1 MAGQGPIAGALG
13 PAYSAELIPVQLSNE
28 DNLRLNVLLAQ
39 DLKAVRID
47 ESKLIVHALTA
58 SGDVQINL
66 NPTCKDE
73 KYVKLVKELLSSK
86 VMGSPGGY
94 PVYIKR
100 WTRMGQDR
108 REESLAQLLLLGEQ
122 EAVVAVVHAPVLTPE
137 IARHAWWAYPSA
149 DNARRLLEKKEIAD
163 SDLAREL
170 AEFLLEFLPFE
181 VEHKDMI
188 DSVRLC
194 LLPGLLKQ
202 AEIDDLWQRARRKQ
216 SLYVGF
222 LHSLP
227 DALPEADAAGESGAD
242 NSPVLKALAREG
254 NTYAAQLSRYR
265 SAAGRQYLTTV
276 LRIIDKAA
284 SQDTVVSLF
293 DALANYHA
301 GLPLAVNKQRDI
313 DQAEAMAERWLHEPG
328 DDQLRNCIEI
338 LPDHQDKIRAMLVLA
353 QMGELT
359 LYPIFGLTDAIGS
372 VMRKKL
378 KPLTDP
384 LIAQIERLMAP

>member
-1 MAGQGPIAGALG
+1 M
-13 PAYSAELIPVQLSNE
+13 QLSNE

-47 ESKLIVHALTA
+47 ESKMIVYAL
-58 SGDVQINL
+58 SSKGDAKIQL

-73 KYVKLVKELLSSK
+73 KYIRLVKELLSNK
-86 VMGSPGGY
+86 IMGSPGGY

-100 WTRMGQDR
+100 WTRMGQER

-122 EAVVAVVHAPVLTPE
+122 EAVIAVVHAPSLTAD

-149 DNARRLLEKKEIAD
+149 DNARKLLEKKEIAE
-163 SDLAREL
+163 SELAREL

-181 VEHKDMI
+181 IEHKDMI

-194 LLPGLLKQ
+194 LQPNLLKND
-202 AEIDDLWQRARRKQ
+202 EIEDLWKRARRKQ

-227 DALPEADAAGESGAD
+227 DQLPEQTVPHPEF
-242 NSPVLKALAREG
+242 E
-254 NTYAAQLSRYR
+254 T
-265 SAAGRQYLTTV
+265 LTTLLEPLV
-276 LRIIDKAA
+276 EKHNPYAVQLVRYLSAPGQAFLNTVNRVFEKAA
-284 SQDTVVSLF
+284 SQDTVVSMF
-293 DALANYHA
+293 HA
-301 GLPLAVNKQRDI
+301 FTDYNRELPLAANKQRTI
-313 DQAEAMAERWLHEPG
+313 DVAEQQVEHWFKQTDDADLKALLEISRDYEPM
-328 DDQLRNCIEI
+328 
-338 LPDHQDKIRAMLVLA
+338 IRALLVLA
-353 QMGELT
+353 QMGEIT
-359 LYPIFGLTDAIGS
+359 LFPIFGLTDALGS

-384 LIAQIERLMAP
+384 LQEHIQALLH

>member
-1 MAGQGPIAGALG
+1 M
-13 PAYSAELIPVQLSNE
+13 QLSNE

-47 ESKLIVHALTA
+47 ESKLIVYALTA
-58 SGDVQINL
+58 KGDVSIDL

-73 KYVKLVKELLSSK
+73 KYVRLVKELLSSK
-86 VMGSPGGY
+86 IMGSPGGY

-100 WTRMGQDR
+100 WTRMGQER

-122 EAVVAVVHAPVLTPE
+122 EAVIAVVHAPVLTPE

-149 DNARRLLEKKEIAD
+149 DNARRLLEKQEIAQ
-163 SDLAREL
+163 SELAREL

-194 LLPGLLKQ
+194 LQPGLLTPE
-202 AEIDDLWQRARRKQ
+202 EIDDLWKRARRKQ

-227 DALPEADAAGESGAD
+227 DALPEASAD
-242 NSPVLKALAREG
+242 HAQLGSLQLTIDPEVAQRNPYIKLLAR
-254 NTYAAQLSRYR
+254 YLS
-265 SAAGRQYLTTV
+265 APGQQFLDTV
-276 LRIIDKAA
+276 LRVFDKAA

-293 DALANYHA
+293 DALASYHA
-301 GLPLAVNKQRDI
+301 DLPVAINKQRLI
-313 DQAEAMAERWLHEPG
+313 EQAEATAKYWLQQPPDRDLATCLERCPEYA
-328 DDQLRNCIEI
+328 
-338 LPDHQDKIRAMLVLA
+338 DKIQAMLVLA

-359 LYPIFGLTDAIGS
+359 LYPIFGLTDALGS

-378 KPLTDP
+378 QPLTEP
-384 LIAQIERLMAP
+384 LRRHVQTLMK

>member
-1 MAGQGPIAGALG
+1 M
-13 PAYSAELIPVQLSNE
+13 QLSNE
-28 DNLRLNVLLAQ
+28 DTLRLNVLLAQ

-47 ESKLIVHALTA
+47 ESKMIVYAL
-58 SGDVQINL
+58 SSRGDAKIQL

-73 KYVKLVKELLSSK
+73 KYIRLVKELLSNK
-86 VMGSPGGY
+86 IMGSPGGY

-108 REESLAQLLLLGEQ
+108 QQESLAQLLLLGEP

-137 IARHAWWAYPSA
+137 IARHAWWAFPSSE
-149 DNARRLLEKKEIAD
+149 NARRLLEKQQIAE

-194 LLPGLLKQ
+194 LQPNLLTQ
-202 AEIDDLWQRARRKQ
+202 EEVADLWKRAKRKQ

-227 DALPEADAAGESGAD
+227 DELPETSAAHPDYEATSSQLEALAESGNVYARQLQRYL
-242 NSPVLKALAREG
+242 SSAGQAFLKTVIRVL
-254 NTYAAQLSRYR
+254 
-265 SAAGRQYLTTV
+265 
-276 LRIIDKAA
+276 DKAA
-284 SQDTVVSLF
+284 SQDTIVSMF
-293 DALANYHA
+293 LAFEKYNA
-301 GLPLAVNKQRDI
+301 DLPLAEIKQRDI
-313 DQAEAMAERWLHEPG
+313 AQAEQFATVWLTSQ
-328 DDQLRNCIEI
+328 DDVQLQQC
-338 LPDHQDKIRAMLVLA
+338 LQACPDRRDQICAMLVIA
-353 QMGELT
+353 QLGEVT
-359 LYPIFGLTDAIGS
+359 LFPIFGLTDALGS

-384 LIAQIERLMAP
+384 LRIFLELLMG

>member
-1 MAGQGPIAGALG
+1 M
-13 PAYSAELIPVQLSNE
+13 QLSNE

-47 ESKLIVHALTA
+47 ESKMIVYALSA
-58 SGDVQINL
+58 KGDAKVQL

-73 KYVKLVKELLSSK
+73 KYIRLVKELLSNK
-86 VMGSPGGY
+86 IMGSPGGY

-122 EAVVAVVHAPVLTPE
+122 EAVVAVVHAPQLSAE
-137 IARHAWWAYPSA
+137 IASYAWWAFPSA
-149 DNARRLLEKKEIAD
+149 ENARRLLEKKEIAE
-163 SDLAREL
+163 SALAREL

-181 VEHKDMI
+181 VEHRDMI

-194 LLPGLLKQ
+194 LQPGLLSQ
-202 AEIDDLWQRARRKQ
+202 HEIDDLWKRAKRKQ

-227 DALPEADAAGESGAD
+227 DQLPEIAGQNQHYAEAEASLEEL
-242 NSPVLKALAREG
+242 VKQG
-254 NTYAAQLSRYR
+254 NAYAMQLLRYL
-265 SAAGRQYLTTV
+265 SAPGQAFLQTV
-276 LRIIDKAA
+276 KRVIDKAA
-284 SQDTVVSLF
+284 SQDTIVSMF
-293 DALANYHA
+293 HA
-301 GLPLAVNKQRDI
+301 FSAYNQSLPLAAVKQRSLE
-313 DQAEAMAERWLHEPG
+313 QAEALAAQW
-328 DDQLRNCIEI
+328 IEQGEDELLQACVRQAPEFSRQI
-338 LPDHQDKIRAMLVLA
+338 LAMLVLA
-353 QMGELT
+353 QMDEVT
-359 LYPIFGLTDAIGS
+359 LNPIFGLTDALGT

-384 LIAQIERLMAP
+384 LLLHIDALLN

>member
-1 MAGQGPIAGALG
+1 M
-13 PAYSAELIPVQLSNE
+13 QLSNE

-47 ESKLIVHALTA
+47 ESKMIVYALSA
-58 SGDVQINL
+58 KGDAKILL

-73 KYVKLVKELLSSK
+73 KYIRLVKELLSNK
-86 VMGSPGGY
+86 IMGSPGGY

-100 WTRMGQDR
+100 WTRMGQER

-122 EAVVAVVHAPVLTPE
+122 EAVIAVVHAPTLTAD
-137 IARHAWWAYPSA
+137 IARHAWWAFPSA
-149 DNARRLLEKKEIAD
+149 ENARKLLEKKEIAE

-194 LLPGLLKQ
+194 LQPDLLT
-202 AEIDDLWQRARRKQ
+202 AEEIDDLWKRARRKQ

-222 LHSLP
+222 LHSKP
-227 DALPEADAAGESGAD
+227 DELPETMAAHPDYAPLQETLEHLVQAGNPYARQLLRYLS
-242 NSPVLKALAREG
+242 SPGQAFL
-254 NTYAAQLSRYR
+254 NTVNR
-265 SAAGRQYLTTV
+265 V
-276 LRIIDKAA
+276 FEKAA
-284 SQDTVVSLF
+284 SQDTVVSMF
-293 DALANYHA
+293 HA
-301 GLPLAVNKQRDI
+301 FTDYNQALPLVETKQRSIEDAELQVDEWFTNNG
-313 DQAEAMAERWLHEPG
+313 DQALQACLDACAGHRA
-328 DDQLRNCIEI
+328 
-338 LPDHQDKIRAMLVLA
+338 KVRAMLILA
-353 QMGELT
+353 QMGEIT
-359 LYPIFGLTDAIGS
+359 LFPIFGLTDALGS

-384 LIAQIERLMAP
+384 LQQHIKALLV